1 MIDSGG
7 ERGVKRGCYCYILRC
22 ADGSFYTGWTM
33 DPQQR
38 LKEHNAGR
46 GSRYTRARRPVQ
58 LAWLEPQMDRR
69 TAMRR
74 ERAVKTMT
82 RAGKL
87 RLIAETPRLGK
98 SRKRVA
104 GGGKIRRE
112 RSQ

>member
-7 ERGVKRGCYCYILRC
+7 KRGVKRGCYCYILRC

-38 LKEHNAGR
+38 LKAHNAGS

-58 LAWLEPQMDRR
+58 MAWLEPEMDRR
-69 TAMRR
+69 AAMRR
-74 ERAVKTMT
+74 ERAIKTMT
-82 RAGKL
+82 RARKL

-98 SRKRVA
+98 PRKRA
-104 GGGKIRRE
+104 TGSGRIRR
-112 RSQ
+112 